1 MSFSF
6 LHRNRSAT
14 GSSRLPPFLVDMHA
28 HILPALDNG
37 PETLNESI
45 SLLQEMCMYG
55 IRKVIA
61 PPHIMGEYY
70 RNSTE
75 DIQQAQKRLS
85 SELIRRCISLELEVA
100 AEYYL
105 DVSLLST
112 LENNQP
118 LLPIGDTY
126 LLLETSIVGMPS
138 FLEEAIELIQQRNL
152 IPVLAHPERYH
163 YLQQDFE
170 KVRNLH
176 HNGVLFQVNLGSW
189 QSTHQATRTL
199 AERLVNEGLV
209 SFMGSNVHNTRDWGK
224 AREALRSKTFAQ
236 SVEKGLLNQHLL

>member
-1 MSFSF
+1 MPFSF
-6 LHRNRSAT
+6 LQRNRNAT
-14 GSSRLPPFLVDMHA
+14 GISRAPSLLVDTHA

-37 PETLNESI
+37 PETLDESI
-45 SLLQEMCMYG
+45 ALLQEMCMYG
-55 IRKVIA
+55 IRKIIA
-61 PPHIMGEYY
+61 TPHIMGDYY
-70 RNSTE
+70 RNSVE
-75 DIQQAQKRLS
+75 DIQQAKKRLQ

-138 FLEEAIELIQQRNL
+138 FLEEAIELVQRRNL

-163 YLQQDFE
+163 YLQQDFDQ
-170 KVRNLH
+170 VLH
-176 HNGVLFQVNLGSW
+176 LHRKGVLFQVNPGSW
-189 QSTHQATRTL
+189 QSPHQATRTL
-199 AERLVNEGLV
+199 ANRLIADGLV
-209 SFMGSNVHNTRDWGK
+209 SFMGSNVHNTRDWNQV
-224 AREALRSKTFAQ
+224 REALRSKTFAQ

>member
-1 MSFSF
+1 MPFSF
-6 LHRNRSAT
+6 LQRNRSAT
-14 GSSRLPPFLVDMHA
+14 GISRFPPFLVDTHA

-37 PETLNESI
+37 PETLDESI
-45 SLLQEMCMYG
+45 SLLQEMSLHG

-61 PPHIMGEYY
+61 TPHIMGDYY
-70 RNSTE
+70 RNSVT
-75 DIQQAQKRLS
+75 DILQSQKYLRA
-85 SELIRRCISLELEVA
+85 ELTRRCISIELEVA

-112 LENNQP
+112 LENNQT
-118 LLPIGDTY
+118 LLPINDTY

-138 FLEEAIELIQQRNL
+138 FLEEAIDLVQQRNL

-170 KVRNLH
+170 KVRRLSQK
-176 HNGVLFQVNLGSW
+176 GVLFQVNLGSW
-189 QSTHQATRTL
+189 QSSHQATRTL
-199 AERLVNEGLV
+199 AERLVSEGLV
-209 SFMGSNVHNTRDWGK
+209 SFVGSNVHNSRDWSH